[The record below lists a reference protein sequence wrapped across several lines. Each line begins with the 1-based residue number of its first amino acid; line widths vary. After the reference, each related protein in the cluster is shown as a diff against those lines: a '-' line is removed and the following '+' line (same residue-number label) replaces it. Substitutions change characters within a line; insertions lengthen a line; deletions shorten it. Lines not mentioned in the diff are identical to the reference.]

1 MIMKQFS
8 LNSTVG
14 EVKTYFGSAGHLL
27 FPVDRPF
34 DNNETLQ
41 EISNPSHYIWYSD
54 LHADQTVAIVNYLAE
69 QSQSRQI
76 FYHIYNDQQI
86 KANPRLADTG
96 LYFFKG
102 QEGKPFAIN
111 NAGGGFAYVAAMQDS
126 FPAALTLARHGL
138 NAFALIYRPEHPY
151 QDLARAIVYI
161 EDHAK
166 ELGVDAK
173 HYSLWGGS
181 AGARMA
187 AELGNRSVLLGL
199 TGRSDIPQAD
209 AVIMEYTGYAKVSAD
224 DAPTFVAVGDAD
236 WIADWR
242 IMKQRTTLMRQI
254 GIPTEFHVYH
264 GLQHGFGL
272 GTGTVA
278 DGWINQAIYF
288 WQDQVKLAKQ
298 P

>member
-1 MIMKQFS
+1 MKQFS

-14 EVKTYFGSAGHLL
+14 EVKDFFGPDGRLL

-34 DNNETLQ
+34 GDEETLQ
-41 EISNPSHYIWYSD
+41 EISNPAHYIWYSNIK
-54 LHADQTVAIVNYLAE
+54 ADETVNIVNYLAK
-69 QSQSRQI
+69 QSQERQI
-76 FYHIYNDQQI
+76 FFPIYSERQIQQ
-86 KANPRLADTG
+86 NPRLADTG

-126 FPAALTLARHGL
+126 FPAALTLSQHGL
-138 NAFALIYRPEHPY
+138 NAFALIYRPEAPY

-161 EDHAK
+161 EDHAQ
-166 ELGVDAK
+166 ELGVDPH

-199 TGRSDIPQAD
+199 TGRHDIPQAD
-209 AVIMEYTGYAKVSAD
+209 AVIMEYTGYAKISAD
-224 DAPTFVAVGDAD
+224 DAPTFVAVGDSD

-242 IMKQRTTLMRQI
+242 VMKQRTTLMQQI

-272 GTGTVA
+272 GAGTVA
-278 DGWINQAIYF
+278 EGWINQAIYF
-288 WQDQVKLAKQ
+288 WQDQLSPAKQ
-298 P
+298 A